1 MMKKKGNNVMIVYA
15 AIIIVLLVGG
25 FIVYEAYGQNPP
37 PARNPT
43 AFEQNCINAISAMS
57 DERLELQEPDWK
69 SFSDGQKL
77 QRCLYLEVGDVVTV
91 SCVDWKDSS
100 YCSNHRDSRMQD
112 QYPEGSHG
120 LKGVVSAIVTVDAHG
135 DSLVNDN
142 LSLEE
147 LDTLCSE
154 GTYNEERAYKYCHF
168 RAYVVNIES
177 CPELNP
183 LESSC
188 TVFDRQ
194 SLKKSNGVAVFVGS
208 LFPSDVSESEYRTES
223 NMTELRGLIVP

>member
-1 MMKKKGNNVMIVYA
+1 MKRGNTTVYA
-15 AIIIVLLVGG
+15 AIAIVLLVGG
-25 FIVYEAYGQNPP
+25 AFLVYEAYGQKP
-37 PARNPT
+37 RIPT
-43 AFEQNCINAISAMS
+43 TFEQNCINAINAMS

-100 YCSNHRDSRMQD
+100 YCSNHPDSRIKD

-120 LKGVVSAIVTVDAHG
+120 LKGVVSAIVTVNAHG

-147 LDTLCSE
+147 LDTLCSD

-168 RAYVVNIES
+168 RAYVVDIES
-177 CPELNP
+177 CVNHMAN
-183 LESSC
+183 C
-188 TVFDRQ
+188 AVFDRQ

-208 LFPSDVSESEYRTES
+208 LFPSDVSQSEYRTES